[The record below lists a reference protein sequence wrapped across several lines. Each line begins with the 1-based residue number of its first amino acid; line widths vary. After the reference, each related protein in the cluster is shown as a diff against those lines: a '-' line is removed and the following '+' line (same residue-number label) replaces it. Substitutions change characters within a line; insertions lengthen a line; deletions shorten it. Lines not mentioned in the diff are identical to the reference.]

1 MTHRAPDD
9 AAQHV
14 APLLVGRHDA
24 VGDEE
29 RHRATVLG
37 EDAQRHVAGGTR
49 ERAVGDTG
57 DRFGG
62 GDERTEH
69 VDVPHR
75 RRVLEHRQVAL
86 EPGAGVDARRRQR
99 HQLAVGLGVV
109 LHEHEV
115 PDLDVAVLVRRP
127 DRWRDRARVPGPRR
141 SRSWGRTGRCRPCA
155 RSCRRPGAGSAPAA
169 GPTCSCQ
176 IFSASSS
183 VVWTV
188 TQSRSGSSA
197 EDLGV
202 ELPRPL
208 DGVFLEVVAEA
219 EVAEHLEERE
229 VAVGAADVVEVVV
242 LASGA
247 HALLDRG
254 GAPVRRRL
262 VTDEVGLERDHPRV
276 REQQGVVVRDQARR
290 RHRGVAALREE
301 VEKGGAQLVGGAY
314 GRVRTDTGQIVP
326 ATCDALS
333 GCSRAGVPAHDWAW
347 VGGAPVVRCPPDT
360 APSLDRAPARLLPR
374 RGSSSW
380 VSVDGAYRPALIA
393 RRAHRLVSL
402 LRSSLLDL

>member
-1 MTHRAPDD
+1 M
-9 AAQHV
+9 
-14 APLLVGRHDA
+14 
-24 VGDEE
+24 
-29 RHRATVLG
+29 
-37 EDAQRHVAGGTR
+37 
-49 ERAVGDTG
+49 
-57 DRFGG
+57 
-62 GDERTEH
+62 
-69 VDVPHR
+69 
-75 RRVLEHRQVAL
+75 RQKL
-86 EPGAGVDARRRQR
+86 SS
-99 HQLAVGLGVV
+99 
-109 LHEHEV
+109 
-115 PDLDVAVLVRRP
+115 
-127 DRWRDRARVPGPRR
+127 PRR
-141 SRSWGRTGRCRPCA
+141 WIRSSGR
-155 RSCRRPGAGSAPAA
+155 
-169 GPTCSCQ
+169 PTCSCQ

-202 ELPRPL
+202 QLPRPL

-229 VAVGAADVVEVVV
+229 VPVGAADVVEVVV
-242 LASGA
+242 LAAGA

-314 GRVRTDTGQIVP
+314 GCVRYGHGTNRTRHLRRSFRGVP
-326 ATCDALS
+326 R
-333 GCSRAGVPAHDWAW
+333 CSRSRLGLGH
-347 VGGAPVVRCPPDT
+347 GGAPAVRCSPDT
-360 APSLDRAPARLLPR
+360 APSLDRAPARLVPR

-380 VSVDGAYRPALIA
+380 VSVDGSYRPALIA

-402 LRSSLLDL
+402 ASEPLLTFDLRWRVSSCGGRRGRRLLRWEEWEGGVGGGRG